1 MMKEVESAEGL
12 AAEQRAVRTTA
23 QNFQCQRDFLFA
35 MQNKARKEEEEKKA
49 AKAAAAKK
57 EEEEERNLASQIFF
71 MQEREA
77 RLKAVN
83 EEFAMKKKEEMTKFI
98 KDTAAGIVKSAID
111 AILVCAA
118 EYDTVVANV
127 AAQKEKERKKYF
139 GHAGAQGRC
148 KRPHVAFEF
157 RIYLGIVGRRIL
169 GLSPKDS
176 LWVRAREQSGEQT
189 AVSRTYV
196 DVRCWAQRWYGGKR
210 GGEHTIR

>member
-1 MMKEVESAEGL
+1 M
-12 AAEQRAVRTTA
+12 RTTA

-127 AAQKEKERKKYF
+127 AAQKEKERKKYLDMQERKADADDRMWLSNF
-139 GHAGAQGRC
+139 
-148 KRPHVAFEF
+148 AFIWE
-157 RIYLGIVGRRIL
+157 
-169 GLSPKDS
+169 SSDDES
-176 LWVRAREQSGEQT
+176 S
-189 AVSRTYV
+189 
-196 DVRCWAQRWYGGKR
+196 D
-210 GGEHTIR
+210 